1 MASNGERVSHYDE
14 DSISQ
19 RPTRGNSRR
28 RTKDR
33 PDFSKALT
41 GQVVGVD
48 RGRITCVVPEGAL
61 HDDQVEVI
69 TVKARELGRKGVV
82 IGDRVRLVGDL
93 SGTVDTLARLVE
105 IIDRET
111 VLTRTADDSDPVERI
126 IVANAHQ
133 MAIVTAA
140 ANPEPRIG
148 LIDRS
153 LVAAYEAG
161 LEPLLIITKVDLGSA
176 QDLLDNY
183 AGMNLNHI
191 LVNQTTGEGIS
202 QVREALSGRSTVF
215 LGHSGVGK
223 STLVNSLV
231 PGALRTTGAVN
242 EVTGRGKHT
251 STSARAIALPNDSGW
266 VIDTPGLR
274 SFGLAHVK
282 PEDIIESFPELTAGT
297 AQCPRACT
305 HVNVSGQAPPD
316 CALDRWVADG
326 NAGDAGRNRLTSL
339 RRLLL
344 ALQAPSS

>member
-1 MASNGERVSHYDE
+1 MSAYDE

-19 RPTRGNSRR
+19 RPTRGNTRR

-33 PDFSKALT
+33 PDFSKAST
-41 GQVVGVD
+41 GQVIGVD

-126 IVANAHQ
+126 IVANADQ

-140 ANPEPRIG
+140 ANPEPRVG

-161 LEPLLIITKVDLGSA
+161 LAPLLIITKVDLGSA

-183 AGMNLNHI
+183 AGMDLRHI
-191 LVNQTTGEGIS
+191 LVNQVTGEGIS
-202 QVREALSGRSTVF
+202 EVRAALSQRTTVF

-231 PGALRTTGAVN
+231 PGALRTTGEVN

-251 STSARAIALPNDSGW
+251 STSARAIPLPNDSGW

-282 PEDIIESFPELTAGT
+282 PEDIIESFPELVEGAVE
-297 AQCPRACT
+297 CPRACT
-305 HVNVSGQAPPD
+305 HVNAAGQAPPD
-316 CALDRWVADG
+316 CALDLWVSDG
-326 NAGDAGRNRLTSL
+326 KAGEAGLNRLTSL

-344 ALQAPSS
+344 ALQSPSS

>member
-1 MASNGERVSHYDE
+1 MSAYDE

-19 RPTRGNSRR
+19 RPTRGNTRR

-33 PDFSKALT
+33 PDFSKAST
-41 GQVVGVD
+41 GQVIGVD

-126 IVANAHQ
+126 IVANADQ

-140 ANPEPRIG
+140 ANPEPRVG

-161 LEPLLIITKVDLGSA
+161 LAPLLIITKVDLGSA

-183 AGMNLNHI
+183 AGMDLRHI
-191 LVNQTTGEGIS
+191 LVNQVTGEGIS
-202 QVREALSGRSTVF
+202 EVRAALSERTTVF

-231 PGALRTTGAVN
+231 PGALRTTGEVN

-251 STSARAIALPNDSGW
+251 STSARAIPLPNDSGW

-282 PEDIIESFPELTAGT
+282 PEDIIESFPELVEGAVE
-297 AQCPRACT
+297 CPRACT
-305 HVNVSGQAPPD
+305 HVNAAGQAPPD
-316 CALDRWVADG
+316 CALDLWVSDG
-326 NAGDAGRNRLTSL
+326 KAGEAGLNRLTSL

-344 ALQAPSS
+344 ALQSPSS

>member
-1 MASNGERVSHYDE
+1 MSAYDE

-19 RPTRGNSRR
+19 RPTRGNTRR

-33 PDFSKALT
+33 PDFSKAST
-41 GQVVGVD
+41 GQVIGVD

-126 IVANAHQ
+126 IVANADQ

-140 ANPEPRIG
+140 ANPEPRVG

-161 LEPLLIITKVDLGSA
+161 LAPLLIITKVDLGSA

-183 AGMNLNHI
+183 AGMDLRHI
-191 LVNQTTGEGIS
+191 LVNQVTGEGIS
-202 QVREALSGRSTVF
+202 EVRTALSQRTTVF

-231 PGALRTTGAVN
+231 PGALRTTGEVN

-251 STSARAIALPNDSGW
+251 STSARAIPLPNDSGW

-282 PEDIIESFPELTAGT
+282 PEDIIESFPELVEGAVE
-297 AQCPRACT
+297 CPRACT
-305 HVNVSGQAPPD
+305 HVNAAGQAPPD
-316 CALDRWVADG
+316 CALDLWVSDG
-326 NAGDAGRNRLTSL
+326 KAGEAGLNRLTSL

-344 ALQAPSS
+344 ALQSPSS

>member
-1 MASNGERVSHYDE
+1 MSAYDE

-19 RPTRGNSRR
+19 RPTRGNTRR

-33 PDFSKALT
+33 PDFSKAST
-41 GQVVGVD
+41 GQVIGVD

-126 IVANAHQ
+126 IVANADQ

-140 ANPEPRIG
+140 ANPEPRVG

-161 LEPLLIITKVDLGSA
+161 LAPLLIITKVDLGSA

-183 AGMNLNHI
+183 AGMDLKHI
-191 LVNQTTGEGIS
+191 LVNQVTGEGIS
-202 QVREALSGRSTVF
+202 QVRAALSERTTVF

-231 PGALRTTGAVN
+231 PGALRTTGEVN

-251 STSARAIALPNDSGW
+251 STSARAIPLPNDSGW

-282 PEDIIESFPELTAGT
+282 PEDIIESFPELVDGA
-297 AQCPRACT
+297 AECPRACT

-316 CALDRWVADG
+316 CALDLWVSDG
-326 NAGDAGRNRLTSL
+326 NAGEAGINRLTSL

-344 ALQAPSS
+344 ALQSPSS

>member
-1 MASNGERVSHYDE
+1 MSAYDE

-19 RPTRGNSRR
+19 RPTRGNTRR

-33 PDFSKALT
+33 PDFSKAST
-41 GQVVGVD
+41 GQVIGVD

-126 IVANAHQ
+126 IVANADQ

-140 ANPEPRIG
+140 ANPEPRVG

-161 LEPLLIITKVDLGSA
+161 LAPLLIITKVDLGSA
-176 QDLLDNY
+176 QNLLDNY
-183 AGMNLNHI
+183 AGMDLRHI
-191 LVNQTTGEGIS
+191 LVNQVTGEGIS
-202 QVREALSGRSTVF
+202 EVRAALSERTTVF

-231 PGALRTTGAVN
+231 PGALRTTGEVN

-251 STSARAIALPNDSGW
+251 STSARAIPLPNDSGW

-282 PEDIIESFPELTAGT
+282 PEDIIESFPELVEGAVE
-297 AQCPRACT
+297 CPRACT
-305 HVNVSGQAPPD
+305 HVNAAGQAPPD
-316 CALDRWVADG
+316 CALDLWVSDG
-326 NAGDAGRNRLTSL
+326 KAGEAGLNRLTSL

-344 ALQAPSS
+344 ALQSPSS

>member
-1 MASNGERVSHYDE
+1 MSAYDE

-19 RPTRGNSRR
+19 RPTRGNTRR

-33 PDFSKALT
+33 PDFSKAST
-41 GQVVGVD
+41 GQVIGVD

-126 IVANAHQ
+126 IVANADQ

-140 ANPEPRIG
+140 ANPEPRVG

-161 LEPLLIITKVDLGSA
+161 LAPLLIITKVDLGSA

-183 AGMNLNHI
+183 AGMDLRHI
-191 LVNQTTGEGIS
+191 LVNQVTGEGIS
-202 QVREALSGRSTVF
+202 EVRTALSQRTTVF

-231 PGALRTTGAVN
+231 PGALRTTGEVN

-251 STSARAIALPNDSGW
+251 STSARAIPLPDDSGW

-282 PEDIIESFPELTAGT
+282 PEDIIESFPELVEGAVE
-297 AQCPRACT
+297 CPRACT
-305 HVNVSGQAPPD
+305 HVNAAGQAPPD
-316 CALDRWVADG
+316 CALDLWVSDG
-326 NAGDAGRNRLTSL
+326 KAGEAGLNRLTSL

-344 ALQAPSS
+344 ALQSPSS

>member
-1 MASNGERVSHYDE
+1 MSAYDE

-19 RPTRGNSRR
+19 RPTRGNTRR

-33 PDFSKALT
+33 PDFSKAST
-41 GQVVGVD
+41 AQVIGVD

-126 IVANAHQ
+126 IVANADQ

-140 ANPEPRIG
+140 ANPEPRVG

-176 QDLLDNY
+176 QDLLGNY
-183 AGMNLNHI
+183 AGMDLKYI
-191 LVNQTTGEGIS
+191 LVNQITGEGIS
-202 QVREALSGRSTVF
+202 EVRAALSARTTVF

-231 PGALRTTGAVN
+231 PGALRTTGEVN

-251 STSARAIALPNDSGW
+251 STSARAIPLPNDSGW

-282 PEDIIESFPELTAGT
+282 PGDIIESFPELVEGAVE
-297 AQCPRACT
+297 CPRACT
-305 HVNVSGQAPPD
+305 HVNAAGHAPPD
-316 CALDRWVADG
+316 CALDLWVSDG
-326 NAGDAGRNRLTSL
+326 NAGDAGIKRLTSL

-344 ALQAPSS
+344 ALQSPSS

>member
-1 MASNGERVSHYDE
+1 MSAYDE

-19 RPTRGNSRR
+19 RPTRGNTRR

-41 GQVVGVD
+41 GQVIGVD

-126 IVANAHQ
+126 IVANADQ

-140 ANPEPRIG
+140 ANPEPRVG

-161 LEPLLIITKVDLGSA
+161 LAPLLIITKVDLGSA

-183 AGMNLNHI
+183 AGMDLRHI
-191 LVNQTTGEGIS
+191 LVNQVTGEGIS
-202 QVREALSGRSTVF
+202 EVRAALSARTTVF

-231 PGALRTTGAVN
+231 PDALRTTGEVN

-251 STSARAIALPNDSGW
+251 STSARAIPLPNDSGW

-282 PEDIIESFPELTAGT
+282 PEDIIESFPELVEGAVE
-297 AQCPRACT
+297 CPRACT
-305 HVNVSGQAPPD
+305 HVNVAGQAPPD
-316 CALDRWVADG
+316 CALDRWVSDG
-326 NAGDAGRNRLTSL
+326 NAGDAGLNRLTSL

-344 ALQAPSS
+344 ALQSPSS

>member
-1 MASNGERVSHYDE
+1 MSAYDE

-19 RPTRGNSRR
+19 RPTRGNTRR

-41 GQVVGVD
+41 GQVIGVD

-126 IVANAHQ
+126 IVANADQ

-140 ANPEPRIG
+140 ANPEPRVG

-161 LEPLLIITKVDLGSA
+161 LAPLLIITKVDLGSA

-183 AGMNLNHI
+183 AGMDLRHI
-191 LVNQTTGEGIS
+191 LVNQVTGEGIS
-202 QVREALSGRSTVF
+202 EVRAALSERTTVF

-231 PGALRTTGAVN
+231 PGALRTTGEVN

-251 STSARAIALPNDSGW
+251 STSARAIPLPNDSGW

-282 PEDIIESFPELTAGT
+282 PEDIIESFPELVDGAVE
-297 AQCPRACT
+297 CPRACT
-305 HVNVSGQAPPD
+305 HVNAAGQAPPD
-316 CALDRWVADG
+316 CALDRWVSDG
-326 NAGDAGRNRLTSL
+326 NAGEAGLNRLTSL

-344 ALQAPSS
+344 ALQSPSS

>member
-1 MASNGERVSHYDE
+1 MNQYDE
-14 DSISQ
+14 ESISQ
-19 RPTRGNSRR
+19 RPAKGNTRR

-33 PDFSKALT
+33 PDFSKAST
-41 GQVVGVD
+41 GQVIGVD

-61 HDDQVEVI
+61 HEDQVEVI

-126 IVANAHQ
+126 IVANADQ

-140 ANPEPRIG
+140 ANPEPRVG

-161 LEPLLIITKVDLGSA
+161 LAPLLIITKVDLGSA

-183 AGMNLNHI
+183 AGMDLQHI
-191 LVNQTTGEGIS
+191 LVNQSTGEGIS
-202 QVREALSGRSTVF
+202 QVREALSARTTVF

-231 PGALRTTGAVN
+231 PGALRTTGEVN

-251 STSARAIALPNDSGW
+251 STSARAIPLPNDSGW

-282 PEDIIESFPELTAGT
+282 PEDIIESFPELVDGATE
-297 AQCPRACT
+297 CPRACT
-305 HVNVSGQAPPD
+305 HVNTAGQAPPD
-316 CALDRWVADG
+316 CALDSWVS
-326 NAGDAGRNRLTSL
+326 AGSAGEAGLNRLTSL

-344 ALQAPSS
+344 ALQTPSS

>member
-1 MASNGERVSHYDE
+1 MSAYDE

-19 RPTRGNSRR
+19 RPTRGNTRR

-41 GQVVGVD
+41 GQVIGVD

-126 IVANAHQ
+126 IVANADQ

-140 ANPEPRIG
+140 ANPEPRVG

-161 LEPLLIITKVDLGSA
+161 LAPLLIITKVDLGSA

-183 AGMNLNHI
+183 AGMDLRHI
-191 LVNQTTGEGIS
+191 LVNQVTGEGIS
-202 QVREALSGRSTVF
+202 EVRAALSERTTVF

-231 PGALRTTGAVN
+231 PDALRTTGEVN

-251 STSARAIALPNDSGW
+251 STSARAIPLPDDSGW

-282 PEDIIESFPELTAGT
+282 PEDIIESFPELVEGAVE
-297 AQCPRACT
+297 CPRACT
-305 HVNVSGQAPPD
+305 HVNAAGQAPPD
-316 CALDRWVADG
+316 CALDLWVSAG
-326 NAGDAGRNRLTSL
+326 NAGDAGLNRLTSL

-344 ALQAPSS
+344 ALQSPSS

>member
-1 MASNGERVSHYDE
+1 MNQYDE
-14 DSISQ
+14 ESISQ
-19 RPTRGNSRR
+19 RPAKGNTRR

-33 PDFSKALT
+33 PDFSKAST
-41 GQVVGVD
+41 GQVIGVD

-61 HDDQVEVI
+61 HEDQVEVI

-126 IVANAHQ
+126 IVANADQ

-140 ANPEPRIG
+140 ANPEPRVG

-183 AGMNLNHI
+183 AGMDLQHI
-191 LVNQTTGEGIS
+191 LVNQSTGEGIS
-202 QVREALSGRSTVF
+202 QVREALSARTTVF

-231 PGALRTTGAVN
+231 PGALRTTGEVN

-251 STSARAIALPNDSGW
+251 STSARAIPLPNDSGW

-282 PEDIIESFPELTAGT
+282 PEDIIESFPELVDGATE
-297 AQCPRACT
+297 CPRACT
-305 HVNVSGQAPPD
+305 HVNTAGQAPPD
-316 CALDRWVADG
+316 CALDSWVS
-326 NAGDAGRNRLTSL
+326 AGSAGEAGLNRLTSL

-344 ALQAPSS
+344 ALQTPSS

>member
-1 MASNGERVSHYDE
+1 MNWPPRESV
-14 DSISQ
+14 
-19 RPTRGNSRR
+19 RR
-28 RTKDR
+28 RVH
-33 PDFSKALT
+33 FA
-41 GQVVGVD
+41 
-48 RGRITCVVPEGAL
+48 
-61 HDDQVEVI
+61 
-69 TVKARELGRKGVV
+69 VKARELGRKGVV

-126 IVANAHQ
+126 IVANADQ

-140 ANPEPRIG
+140 ANPEPRVG

-183 AGMNLNHI
+183 AGMDLQHI
-191 LVNQTTGEGIS
+191 LVNQSTGEGIS
-202 QVREALSGRSTVF
+202 QVREALSARTTVF

-231 PGALRTTGAVN
+231 PGALRTTGEVN

-251 STSARAIALPNDSGW
+251 STSARAIPLPNDSGW

-282 PEDIIESFPELTAGT
+282 PEDIIESFPELVDGA
-297 AQCPRACT
+297 AECPRACT
-305 HVNVSGQAPPD
+305 HVNTAGQAPPD
-316 CALDRWVADG
+316 CALDSWVS
-326 NAGDAGRNRLTSL
+326 AGSAGEAGLNRLTSL

-344 ALQAPSS
+344 ALQTPSS

>member
-1 MASNGERVSHYDE
+1 VSQYYE
-14 DSISQ
+14 ESISQ
-19 RPTRGNSRR
+19 RPAKGNTRR

-33 PDFSKALT
+33 PDFSKAST
-41 GQVVGVD
+41 GQVIGVD

-126 IVANAHQ
+126 IVANADQ

-183 AGMNLNHI
+183 AGMDLQHI
-191 LVNQTTGEGIS
+191 LVNQSTGEGIS
-202 QVREALSGRSTVF
+202 QVREALSARTTVF

-231 PGALRTTGAVN
+231 PGALRTTGEVN

-251 STSARAIALPNDSGW
+251 STSARAIPLPNDSGW

-282 PEDIIESFPELTAGT
+282 PEDIIESFPELVDGATE
-297 AQCPRACT
+297 CPRACT
-305 HVNVSGQAPPD
+305 HVNIAGQAPPD
-316 CALDRWVADG
+316 CALDLWVSDG
-326 NAGDAGRNRLTSL
+326 KAGEAGINRLTSL

-344 ALQAPSS
+344 ALQSPSS

>member
-1 MASNGERVSHYDE
+1 MSQYDE

-19 RPTRGNSRR
+19 RPTRGNTRR

-33 PDFSKALT
+33 PDFSKAST
-41 GQVVGVD
+41 GQVIGVD

-61 HDDQVEVI
+61 HEDQIEVI

-126 IVANAHQ
+126 IVANADQ

-140 ANPEPRIG
+140 ANPEPRVG

-176 QDLLDNY
+176 QDLLNNY
-183 AGMNLNHI
+183 AGMDLNHI

-202 QVREALSGRSTVF
+202 EVRAALSRRTTVF

-231 PGALRTTGAVN
+231 PGALRTTGVVN

-251 STSARAIALPNDSGW
+251 STSARAIALPDDSGW

-282 PEDIIESFPELTAGT
+282 PEDIIESFPELVEGA
-297 AQCPRACT
+297 AECPRACT
-305 HVNVSGQAPPD
+305 HVNVTGQAPPD
-316 CALDRWVADG
+316 CALDRWVSEG
-326 NAGDAGRNRLTSL
+326 SAGDAGLSRLTSL

-344 ALQAPSS
+344 ALQTPSS

>member
-1 MASNGERVSHYDE
+1 MSQYDE

-19 RPTRGNSRR
+19 RPTRGNTRR

-33 PDFSKALT
+33 PDFSKAST
-41 GQVVGVD
+41 GQVIGVD

-126 IVANAHQ
+126 IVANADQ

-140 ANPEPRIG
+140 ANPEPRVG

-183 AGMNLNHI
+183 AGMDLNHI

-202 QVREALSGRSTVF
+202 EVREALSERTTVF

-231 PGALRTTGAVN
+231 PGALRTTGVVN

-251 STSARAIALPNDSGW
+251 STSARAIPLPNDSGW

-282 PEDIIESFPELTAGT
+282 PEDIIESFPELLEGA
-297 AQCPRACT
+297 AECPRACT
-305 HVNVSGQAPPD
+305 HVNIAGQAPPD
-316 CALDRWVADG
+316 CALDRWVSEG
-326 NAGDAGRNRLTSL
+326 SAGDAGLNRLTSL

-344 ALQAPSS
+344 ALQTPSS

>member
-1 MASNGERVSHYDE
+1 MSAYDE

-19 RPTRGNSRR
+19 RPTRGNTRR

-33 PDFSKALT
+33 PDFSKAST
-41 GQVVGVD
+41 GQVIGVD

-93 SGTVDTLARLVE
+93 SGMVDTLARLVE

-126 IVANAHQ
+126 IVANADQ

-140 ANPEPRIG
+140 ANPEPRVG

-161 LEPLLIITKVDLGSA
+161 LAPLLIITKVDLGSA

-183 AGMNLNHI
+183 AGMDLRHI
-191 LVNQTTGEGIS
+191 LVNQVTGEGIS
-202 QVREALSGRSTVF
+202 EVRAALSERTTVF

-231 PGALRTTGAVN
+231 PGALRTTGEVN

-251 STSARAIALPNDSGW
+251 STSARAIPLPNDSGW

-282 PEDIIESFPELTAGT
+282 PEDIIESFPELVEGAVE
-297 AQCPRACT
+297 CPRACT
-305 HVNVSGQAPPD
+305 HVNAAGQAPPD
-316 CALDRWVADG
+316 CALDLWVSDG
-326 NAGDAGRNRLTSL
+326 KAGEAGLNRLTSL

-344 ALQAPSS
+344 ALQSPSS

>member
-1 MASNGERVSHYDE
+1 MSAYDE

-19 RPTRGNSRR
+19 RPTRGNTRR

-33 PDFSKALT
+33 PDFSKAST
-41 GQVVGVD
+41 GQVIGVD

-126 IVANAHQ
+126 IVANADQ

-140 ANPEPRIG
+140 ANPEPRVG

-161 LEPLLIITKVDLGSA
+161 LAPLLIITKVDLGSA

-183 AGMNLNHI
+183 AGMDLRHI
-191 LVNQTTGEGIS
+191 LVNQVTGEGIS
-202 QVREALSGRSTVF
+202 EVRAALSQRTTVF

-231 PGALRTTGAVN
+231 PGALRTTGEVN

-251 STSARAIALPNDSGW
+251 STSARAIPLPNDSGW

-282 PEDIIESFPELTAGT
+282 PEDIIESFPELVEGAVE
-297 AQCPRACT
+297 CPRACT
-305 HVNVSGQAPPD
+305 HVNAAGHAPPD
-316 CALDRWVADG
+316 CALDLWVSDG
-326 NAGDAGRNRLTSL
+326 KAGEAGINRLTSL

-344 ALQAPSS
+344 ALQSPSS

>member
-1 MASNGERVSHYDE
+1 MSQYDE
-14 DSISQ
+14 ESISQ
-19 RPTRGNSRR
+19 RPAKGNTRR

-33 PDFSKALT
+33 PDFSKAST
-41 GQVVGVD
+41 GQVIGVD

-61 HDDQVEVI
+61 HEDQVEVI

-126 IVANAHQ
+126 IVANADQ

-140 ANPEPRIG
+140 ANPEPRVG

-183 AGMNLNHI
+183 AGMDLQYI
-191 LVNQTTGEGIS
+191 LVNQSTGEGIS
-202 QVREALSGRSTVF
+202 QVREALSARTTVF

-231 PGALRTTGAVN
+231 PGALRTTGEVN

-251 STSARAIALPNDSGW
+251 STSARAIPLPNDSGW

-282 PEDIIESFPELTAGT
+282 PEDIIESFPELVDGA
-297 AQCPRACT
+297 AECPRACT
-305 HVNVSGQAPPD
+305 HVNAAGQAPPD
-316 CALDRWVADG
+316 CALDSWVS
-326 NAGDAGRNRLTSL
+326 AGSAGEAGLNRLTSL

-344 ALQAPSS
+344 ALQTPSS

>member
-1 MASNGERVSHYDE
+1 MSAYDE

-19 RPTRGNSRR
+19 RPTRGNTRR

-33 PDFSKALT
+33 PDFSKAAT
-41 GQVVGVD
+41 GQVIGVD

-126 IVANAHQ
+126 IVANADQ

-140 ANPEPRIG
+140 ANPEPRVG

-161 LEPLLIITKVDLGSA
+161 LAPLLIITKVDLGSA

-183 AGMNLNHI
+183 AGMDLRHI
-191 LVNQTTGEGIS
+191 LVNQVTGEGIS
-202 QVREALSGRSTVF
+202 EVRTALSQRTTVF

-231 PGALRTTGAVN
+231 PGALRTTGEVN

-251 STSARAIALPNDSGW
+251 STSARAIPLPNDSGW

-282 PEDIIESFPELTAGT
+282 PEDIIESFPELVEGAVE
-297 AQCPRACT
+297 CPRACT
-305 HVNVSGQAPPD
+305 HVNAAGQAPPD
-316 CALDRWVADG
+316 CALDLWVSDG
-326 NAGDAGRNRLTSL
+326 KAGEAGLNRLTSL

-344 ALQAPSS
+344 ALQSPSS